1 VNEVSCTATAAALE
15 ALERMGVGTREL
27 TDGLPVSVERLRNP
41 RMSIAWDT
49 FAELMDRTG
58 ARLGVEGMH
67 ELGAAVLKSP
77 SYRYVRF
84 AASLLATPRS
94 VLRLT
99 NRFLGP
105 SMFPLLGHRL
115 EDLADGRMRL
125 TLEVPSGYRVSEA
138 FFWAVAGQVRAIP
151 RLFDLPNASMEL
163 QMGDRQASFTVRLP
177 HVRWQDQAQR
187 VLRMAAQPAVTLR
200 MLAAQRR
207 AEQDSYEAL
216 ARFRHDLHRLI
227 ERLPDGVVILRGG
240 RVRYANSALVRAL
253 GYVNVDEVLG
263 RPVTDFLP
271 ADERETFPEW
281 LESPE
286 AEAEHGAAAE
296 LRMLRRDGRTVVFDM
311 RPVQGIAF
319 AGERATLLVVRD
331 LTDRKRLQQQLMLS
345 DRMASL
351 GTLAA
356 GVAHEVNNPLAYAHI
371 SMQTLRRTL
380 MEIEPGSSIDQP
392 LLERMQEALSA
403 AEHGIERVRTIVGD
417 LRTFSRPDD
426 EAIQPVDVQRVLES
440 AISMANKELR
450 HRALLQRDYGDLPHV
465 LGNDSRLG
473 QVFLN
478 LLINAAQ
485 AFTTDDR
492 QTNLIRLRTLSGP
505 PGHVT
510 VEVHDNGPG
519 IPSDILEHVFVPF
532 VTTKPAGVG
541 TGLGL
546 SICHRIVT
554 RLGGRIGVESTP
566 GQGTVVRVVL
576 PAAEAPRPSA
586 ARSPS
591 RMDGG
596 GRRGRL
602 LIVDDEPALLSALRS
617 LLSASHDVVTAEG
630 GAKAVD
636 LLQRDGD
643 FDLVLCDLMMS
654 DLNGVQVYE
663 SIRAQRPDLAARVA
677 FMTGGAYTG
686 STRKFLAGLTNPC
699 LDKPFNVEEV
709 LALVRQHMASA
720 AG

>member
-1 VNEVSCTATAAALE
+1 MEYQ
-15 ALERMGVGTREL
+15 
-27 TDGLPVSVERLRNP
+27 
-41 RMSIAWDT
+41 
-49 FAELMDRTG
+49 MD
-58 ARLGVEGMH
+58 
-67 ELGAAVLKSP
+67 
-77 SYRYVRF
+77 
-84 AASLLATPRS
+84 
-94 VLRLT
+94 
-99 NRFLGP
+99 
-105 SMFPLLGHRL
+105 
-115 EDLADGRMRL
+115 
-125 TLEVPSGYRVSEA
+125 
-138 FFWAVAGQVRAIP
+138 
-151 RLFDLPNASMEL
+151 
-163 QMGDRQASFTVRLP
+163 DRQASFTVRLP
-177 HVRWQDQAQR
+177 QVRWQHQAQR
-187 VLRMAAQPAVTLR
+187 VLRVAVQPVQTLR
-200 MLAAQRR
+200 TLAAQRR
-207 AEQDSYEAL
+207 AHQDSFEAL
-216 ARFRHDLHRLI
+216 ARFRNDLHRLI

-240 RVRYANSALVRAL
+240 RVRYANSALVRGL
-253 GYVNVDEVLG
+253 GYENVDEILG
-263 RPVTDFLP
+263 RCVTDFLP
-271 ADERETFPEW
+271 AEERQTFPGW

-286 AEAEHGAAAE
+286 AEAEHGAATE

-311 RPVQGIAF
+311 RPVQGIPF
-319 AGERATLLVVRD
+319 DGERATLLVVRD

-380 MEIEPGSSIDQP
+380 PELAPGATIDRS

-492 QTNLIRLRTLSGP
+492 HTNLIRVRTLDGP
-505 PGHVT
+505 AGHVT

-519 IPSDILEHVFVPF
+519 IPPDILEHVFVPF

-576 PAAEAPRPSA
+576 PAAEAPSPSA
-586 ARSPS
+586 ARPLS
-591 RMDGG
+591 RNDGD

-636 LLQRDGD
+636 LLQHDGD

-663 SIRAQRPDLAARVA
+663 SIREQRPDLAARVA

-686 STRKFLAGLTNPC
+686 STRKFLAGLSNPC
-699 LDKPFNVEEV
+699 LDKPFNIEEV
-709 LALVRQHMASA
+709 LALVRQHMASP